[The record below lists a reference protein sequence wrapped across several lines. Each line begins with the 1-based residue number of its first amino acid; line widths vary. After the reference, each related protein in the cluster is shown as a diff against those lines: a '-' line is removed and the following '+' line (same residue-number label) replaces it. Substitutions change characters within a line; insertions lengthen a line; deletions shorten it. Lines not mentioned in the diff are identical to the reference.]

1 LDYLDSIMDANLFDG
16 PPPPD
21 EYNVPP
27 PAYNS
32 FEDAYGQWCAAVGV
46 RRTLPTQ
53 TLVIEGLEQ
62 ELRDAKEILECMKMQ
77 RCVCVRLFR
86 GVSLN
91 VGVAR
96 GRSRLL
102 TA

>member
-1 LDYLDSIMDANLFDG
+1 MSRTCRPNLDYLDSIMDANLFDG

-27 PAYNS
+27 PAYNG
-32 FEDAYGQWCAAVGV
+32 FEDAYGQWCAAVGA
-46 RRTLPTQ
+46 RRALPTQ

-77 RCVCVRLFR
+77 RCVCACIP
-86 GVSLN
+86 G
-91 VGVAR
+91 G
-96 GRSRLL
+96 SR
-102 TA
+102 